1 MVLYTVKVDTE
12 NLVAHAIDQIG
23 AVIVSVQCDSLDD
36 LCSASFEKYMRDAV
50 ATVLQTNEGDFETEW
65 NDGDEDFERVWLE
78 LQLEE
83 EARKRREE
91 EAESRRVAQMMEDEE
106 KEVVE
111 TKKRQEAADLAV
123 AMELQAREDGRLK
136 PAKKV
141 GWASGFDE
149 RLTHGRVQQETTN
162 YDTISEFPALSKIN
176 ECKQCSKVEPNS
188 SSQGMMKKKKESHS
202 RSPEEGDD
210 IEVAGVIMKDW
221 KIHCGDLDGVL
232 RSRINDKDRT
242 FILGAASLG
251 QDVETSGKDGISP
264 NSFKKM
270 MKATDKANNKCI
282 VSSNDEDQ
290 DGDIDRDRYSRK
302 NIRKLVLDMV
312 SAGWR
317 PLTGRGGGHY
327 MYERVVELDDA
338 TKYRQLLVL
347 ACTPSDVRNI
357 DIVYARLL
365 KCDREAEE
373 LKRCHKVRSSS

>member
-12 NLVAHAIDQIG
+12 NLVAQAIDQIG
-23 AVIVSVQCDSLDD
+23 AVIVSVQFDSLDD
-36 LCSASFEKYMRDAV
+36 LCSASFERYMRDAV
-50 ATVLQTNEGDFETEW
+50 ATVLQTNEGDVEPEST
-65 NDGDEDFERVWLE
+65 DGDEEFESVWME

-83 EARKRREE
+83 EERKRRED
-91 EAESRRVAQMMEDEE
+91 EAESRRVAQMMEEE
-106 KEVVE
+106 DKEVLE
-111 TKKRQEAADLAV
+111 TKRRQEAADLAV
-123 AMELQAREDGRLK
+123 ALELQAREDGGLK

-149 RLTHGRVQQETTN
+149 RLKRRVPPTPDETISGN
-162 YDTISEFPALSKIN
+162 NMSEFPALPKMSASMQCPKI
-176 ECKQCSKVEPNS
+176 EPNS
-188 SSQGMMKKKKESHS
+188 SRQEMMKKKKES
-202 RSPEEGDD
+202 RSMSLDEEDAD
-210 IEVAGVIMKDW
+210 VDAVMKDW

-232 RSRINDKDRT
+232 GSRINEKDRR
-242 FILGAASLG
+242 FILGAASLR
-251 QDVETSGKDGISP
+251 QDGEKNGISP
-264 NSFKKM
+264 TSFKKM
-270 MKATDKANNKCI
+270 MKATDKTSSKCVI
-282 VSSNDEDQ
+282 PNNDEDR

-327 MYERVVELDDA
+327 MYERVVELDDG

-373 LKRCHKVRSSS
+373 LKHCHKGLLQ